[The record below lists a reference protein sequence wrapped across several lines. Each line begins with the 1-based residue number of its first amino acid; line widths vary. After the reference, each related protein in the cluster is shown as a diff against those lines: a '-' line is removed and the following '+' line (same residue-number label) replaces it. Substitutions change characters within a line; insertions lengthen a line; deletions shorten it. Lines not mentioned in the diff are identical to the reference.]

1 MDGGSG
7 PSTTSGFG
15 GVGTDG
21 GVGGP
26 GDGGVTAGGVE
37 GDGGWGF
44 GYGGEG
50 DGVSFTDGLSNLGTM
65 SSMSD
70 PSNAFFDDAS
80 ESWQVPNQ
88 EAYNAVNNGE
98 GSNRN
103 RFLQFIM
110 RSLVARNPALS
121 KTLGVLGIANNA
133 MQGNTGKA
141 ALGLASMTVPGVGL
155 AMGLGEGLT
164 AINSLSQPTSAEG
177 IAAAKSYSGP
187 GANGASTANS
197 GQSMNNILQG
207 LAGLYMGNRY
217 IKNMNNQ
224 YNTLSGMYGQDSPYA
239 QTMRQKLERRDAA
252 AGRRSQYGP
261 REVELQAALAGQ
273 YGQNA
278 GMMNTL
284 NSNIT
289 QARMQQLMM
298 LNKMLG
304 GRQGIQD
311 IFGGLQGLFG
321 GGGGVNDWAQGGQGL
336 EATLGDWGG

>member
-1 MDGGSG
+1 MDGGTG
-7 PSTTSGFG
+7 GADGGGGNVSTNSDGSQSVSITATNGLAGS
-15 GVGTDG
+15 TDG
-21 GVGGP
+21 STG
-26 GDGGVTAGGVE
+26 AGFSFLSDALSALDNFSPE
-37 GDGGWGF
+37 TNMF
-44 GYGGEG
+44 GLGL
-50 DGVSFTDGLSNLGTM
+50 DGVSSAPNSAFSDSSLAPITDEEGNPVARFTTIAKNYALSRALGKLGLGPAVN
-65 SSMSD
+65 
-70 PSNAFFDDAS
+70 
-80 ESWQVPNQ
+80 
-88 EAYNAVNNGE
+88 AYNTF
-98 GSNRN
+98 SN
-103 RFLQFIM
+103 FQ
-110 RSLVARNPALS
+110 
-121 KTLGVLGIANNA
+121 
-133 MQGNTGKA
+133 QGNTQKGL
-141 ALGLASMTVPGVGL
+141 LGLASMAIPGVGQ
-155 AMGLGEGLT
+155 AIGLGQGLA